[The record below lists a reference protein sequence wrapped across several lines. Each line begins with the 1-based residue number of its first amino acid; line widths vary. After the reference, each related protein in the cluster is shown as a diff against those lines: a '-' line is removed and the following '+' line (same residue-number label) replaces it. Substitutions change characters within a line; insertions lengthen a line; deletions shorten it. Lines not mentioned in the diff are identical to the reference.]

1 MHTYD
6 VLIRPVVTEKSTI
19 ATDLGQYAFEVAMG
33 ANKMQVKDAVETA
46 FKVTVYDVNVLIMPA
61 KITRRGSREIVRRSK
76 RKKAVVTLKP
86 GDRIHL
92 LEGV

>member
-46 FKVTVYDVNVLIMPA
+46 FKVTVYDVNVLMMPD
-61 KITRRGSREIVRRSK
+61 KITRLGSREIVRRSK
-76 RKKAVVTLKP
+76 WKKAVVTLKP
-86 GDRIHL
+86 GDRIQL
-92 LEGV
+92 FEGV